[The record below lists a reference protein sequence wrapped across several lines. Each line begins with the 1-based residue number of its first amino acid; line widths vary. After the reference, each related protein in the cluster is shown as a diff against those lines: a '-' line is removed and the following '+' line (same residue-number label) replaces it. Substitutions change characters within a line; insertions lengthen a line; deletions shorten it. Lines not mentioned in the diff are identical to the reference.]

1 MDTAKVNPVA
11 IGAALS
17 GTTITVKLGGLGP
30 GGVTLKENK
39 LGFEAL
45 GTGPPTSPPSLV
57 RLFPAPQHSLE
68 HGAPS
73 ACGAPAWVDLTPRG
87 AWRVRAS
94 VRTAHVCR
102 PGVSLCMLCTL
113 PLLLADGLWHSTP
126 LTGSG
131 ADSVMV
137 GPAPKGAKAVR
148 YLWYSSPCSPYVG
161 SWPPGK
167 GPAKCAVTLTKQT
180 SDAKCVEGTS
190 FGCYDGILGM
200 WVGDCRGTFEC
211 DGKATNC
218 DNMENSRGYGTPGR
232 HNCTCGNF
240 HYYVHPPQV
249 PYHCPVYTDATA
261 LGSLSGELDMLPLG
275 PFVMEL

>member
-94 VRTAHVCR
+94 VRTARVLDHAFLFAC
-102 PGVSLCMLCTL
+102 C
-113 PLLLADGLWHSTP
+113 
-126 LTGSG
+126 
-131 ADSVMV
+131 
-137 GPAPKGAKAVR
+137 AP
-148 YLWYSSPCSPYVG
+148 YPY
-161 SWPPGK
+161 
-167 GPAKCAVTLTKQT
+167 CLQM
-180 SDAKCVEGTS
+180 
-190 FGCYDGILGM
+190 GC
-200 WVGDCRGTFEC
+200 
-211 DGKATNC
+211 
-218 DNMENSRGYGTPGR
+218 GTPR
-232 HNCTCGNF
+232 RSRAAARTR
-240 HYYVHPPQV
+240 
-249 PYHCPVYTDATA
+249 
-261 LGSLSGELDMLPLG
+261 S
-275 PFVMEL
+275 